1 MQLSAA
7 SKILLFHEFHSR
19 NREFYFRVQQLSP
32 IRAVR
37 HERKSL
43 GLAYQRVQAPAA
55 TKTSSMIPVVEVKR
69 IDPCLSSRI
78 HEYPGLAKGTKV
90 LVTTGGAI
98 ADYAISLLTAAGC
111 VVTVLGSSPHPSRV
125 AARDAKP
132 EITLVEGSVASP
144 EACAKA
150 VIGQDVVL
158 YAGRPATASE
168 ACRSAH
174 EGTRQLLSAAASA
187 GVKAFIFASSAR

>member
-1 MQLSAA
+1 M
-7 SKILLFHEFHSR
+7 
-19 NREFYFRVQQLSP
+19 QQLSP

-37 HERKSL
+37 LERKSL
-43 GLAYQRVQAPAA
+43 VLPTNAYKMSPAA
-55 TKTSSMIPVVEVKR
+55 TKNSTVIPVVEVKR
-69 IDPCLSSRI
+69 LDPCLSSRI

-98 ADYAISLLTAAGC
+98 ADFAISLLTAAGC
-111 VVTVLGSSPHPSRV
+111 VVSVLGPSPHPSHV

-144 EACAKA
+144 EACSKA

-158 YAGRPATASE
+158 HAGRPATAAE
-168 ACRSAH
+168 ACRSTH
-174 EGTRQLLSAAASA
+174 EGTRQLLSAAAAA